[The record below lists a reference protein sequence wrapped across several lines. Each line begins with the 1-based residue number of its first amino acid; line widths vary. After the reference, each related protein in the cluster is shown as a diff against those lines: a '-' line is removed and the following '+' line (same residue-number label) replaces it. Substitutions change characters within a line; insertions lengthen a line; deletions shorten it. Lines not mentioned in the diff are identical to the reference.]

1 MLWKYCTDII
11 QKHGIKVGGV
21 NKLITNIGNK
31 SKYVVHCRNL
41 HLYLSLRMKLSKVH
55 KVLKFKQSDW
65 LKKKHIDFNTNKKAQ
80 LIFLKK
86 NNLRW
91 WLIVSMVQR

>member
-21 NKLITNIGNK
+21 NKLIKNIGNK

-65 LKKKHIDFNTNKKAQ
+65 LKDTLILIKKKK
-80 LIFLKK
+80 K
-86 NNLRW
+86 R
-91 WLIVSMVQR
+91 S